1 MKRGDNMHK
10 LYFFAKKDLQNTER
24 VLEKVLISE
33 NLVLNHAVQELLK
46 AGGKRIRPLLVLI
59 CGYFSQKVPKNLSE
73 VAATLEMIHM
83 SSLVHDDV
91 IDAAPVRRG
100 VPTVYA
106 QYGTKTSMYCGDF
119 IFGRAIMLLS
129 SIRNIHLDCILAK
142 TIKAV
147 CLGEIDQIRDKYDF
161 DQSFRTYLR
170 RIKRKTAILLSA
182 SCEMGACAAGAS
194 ADIVWHVKMFG
205 YYLGMSYQIIDDI
218 LDFTGDER
226 TIGKPAGDDL
236 RQGNITLP
244 VLYALKYC
252 PELSEEICSVSE
264 DMPKAKLQPIL
275 EKICKSGGIEYAY
288 QVSDSYYKLARAQWE
303 FLPDGSAKDALWFIA
318 QKIRKRNK

>member
-147 CLGEIDQIRDKYDF
+147 LKD
-161 DQSFRTYLR
+161 YLENE
-170 RIKRKTAILLSA
+170 AI
-182 SCEMGACAAGAS
+182 
-194 ADIVWHVKMFG
+194 V
-205 YYLGMSYQIIDDI
+205 I
-218 LDFTGDER
+218 L
-226 TIGKPAGDDL
+226 
-236 RQGNITLP
+236 
-244 VLYALKYC
+244 
-252 PELSEEICSVSE
+252 
-264 DMPKAKLQPIL
+264 AKENNMQ
-275 EKICKSGGIEYAY
+275 
-288 QVSDSYYKLARAQWE
+288 
-303 FLPDGSAKDALWFIA
+303 
-318 QKIRKRNK
+318 

>member
-1 MKRGDNMHK
+1 MHK

>member
-24 VLEKVLISE
+24 VLEKVSISE
-33 NLVLNHAVQELLK
+33 NLVLNHAIQELLK

>member
-1 MKRGDNMHK
+1 M
-10 LYFFAKKDLQNTER
+10 
-24 VLEKVLISE
+24 ISE
-33 NLVLNHAVQELLK
+33 NLVLNHAIQELLK

>member
-33 NLVLNHAVQELLK
+33 NLVLNHAIQELLK

>member
-33 NLVLNHAVQELLK
+33 NLVLNHAIQELLK

-170 RIKRKTAILLSA
+170 RIKRKTALLLSA

>member
-1 MKRGDNMHK
+1 MHK
-10 LYFFAKKDLQNTER
+10 LDFFAKKDLQNTER

-33 NLVLNHAVQELLK
+33 NLVLNHAIQELLK

>member
-1 MKRGDNMHK
+1 MHK

-33 NLVLNHAVQELLK
+33 NLVLNHAIQELLK

>member
-1 MKRGDNMHK
+1 MHK

-33 NLVLNHAVQELLK
+33 NLVLNHAIQELLK

-303 FLPDGSAKDALWFIA
+303 FLPDGSAKDALWFIP
-318 QKIRKRNK
+318 QKIPKRNK

>member
-1 MKRGDNMHK
+1 
-10 LYFFAKKDLQNTER
+10 
-24 VLEKVLISE
+24 
-33 NLVLNHAVQELLK
+33 
-46 AGGKRIRPLLVLI
+46 
-59 CGYFSQKVPKNLSE
+59 
-73 VAATLEMIHM
+73 
-83 SSLVHDDV
+83 
-91 IDAAPVRRG
+91 
-100 VPTVYA
+100 
-106 QYGTKTSMYCGDF
+106 
-119 IFGRAIMLLS
+119 
-129 SIRNIHLDCILAK
+129 
-142 TIKAV
+142 
-147 CLGEIDQIRDKYDF
+147 
-161 DQSFRTYLR
+161 
-170 RIKRKTAILLSA
+170 
-182 SCEMGACAAGAS
+182 MGACAAGAS